1 MRRTFPL
8 CVALHQRKETTK
20 RQMASVASDEKAN
33 SVITTDDES
42 MRHPGMAPMSVH
54 PDDDDDDSNSCVTFH
69 VRIANL
75 FVTGSYSRRGIVHIR
90 RGRCSAHKVRSCQR
104 MDSQLPRN
112 TLSFPNYRALRPH
125 QSDLNPTDTFSPLSP
140 T

>member
-1 MRRTFPL
+1 MKKNT
-8 CVALHQRKETTK
+8 
-20 RQMASVASDEKAN
+20 SVASDEKAN

-104 MDSQLPRN
+104 MDSHLPRN
-112 TLSFPNYRALRPH
+112 TLSFPNYRALRPY
-125 QSDLNPTDTFSPLSP
+125 QSSLHSTHTFSPPSP

>member
-1 MRRTFPL
+1 
-8 CVALHQRKETTK
+8 
-20 RQMASVASDEKAN
+20 MASISSDEKAN
-33 SVITTDDES
+33 SVITTDDDDDDL
-42 MRHPGMAPMSVH
+42 
-54 PDDDDDDSNSCVTFH
+54 DDDDDDLDYDDDDDLDDDSNSNSCVTFH

-90 RGRCSAHKVRSCQR
+90 RGRCSAHKVRSSQR
-104 MDSQLPRN
+104 MDSHLPRN

>member
-1 MRRTFPL
+1 
-8 CVALHQRKETTK
+8 
-20 RQMASVASDEKAN
+20 MASISSDEKAN
-33 SVITTDDES
+33 SVITTDDDDDDL
-42 MRHPGMAPMSVH
+42 
-54 PDDDDDDSNSCVTFH
+54 DDDDDDLDDNDDDLDDDSNSNSCVTFH

-104 MDSQLPRN
+104 MDTHLPRN
-112 TLSFPNYRALRPH
+112 TLSFPNYRALRPY
-125 QSDLNPTDTFSPLSP
+125 QSSLNTTHTFSPPSP